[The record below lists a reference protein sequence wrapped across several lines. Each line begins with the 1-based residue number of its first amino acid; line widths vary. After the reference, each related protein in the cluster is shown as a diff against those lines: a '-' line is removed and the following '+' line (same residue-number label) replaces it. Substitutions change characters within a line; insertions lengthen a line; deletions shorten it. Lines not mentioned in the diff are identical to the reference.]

1 MSYVG
6 PERTQRWQHRSVTT
20 RRSLVRCPAR
30 GLFRSSVRC
39 CSERNSGGPAR
50 FLEMPAAS
58 MDSYYD
64 ALELGRTADTD
75 EIKKSFRKLSL
86 KYHPERAAGPKAE
99 SEVRF
104 SRLQRRMMCCRV
116 TATKHR

>member
-1 MSYVG
+1 MAGSTEALLRVA
-6 PERTQRWQHRSVTT
+6 P
-20 RRSLVRCPAR
+20 LVRSAR
-30 GLFRSSVRC
+30 GALRPLWFVAAL
-39 CSERNSGGPAR
+39 RNSGGPAP